1 MGRCS
6 AYGCKSGYDGHETP
20 ENVSMHQFP
29 LQDRPLLQKWLRK
42 ISRQDFV
49 PSKNSKLCSLH
60 FTDDCFIT
68 TSEDSNSRQKKK
80 KDTSELKRR

>member
-1 MGRCS
+1 MILLILHIWV
-6 AYGCKSGYDGHETP
+6 AALHMDVKGYDGHETP

-29 LQDRPLLQKWLRK
+29 LQDQPLLQKWLRK

-68 TSEDSNSRQKKK
+68 TSEDSNS
-80 KDTSELKRR
+80 